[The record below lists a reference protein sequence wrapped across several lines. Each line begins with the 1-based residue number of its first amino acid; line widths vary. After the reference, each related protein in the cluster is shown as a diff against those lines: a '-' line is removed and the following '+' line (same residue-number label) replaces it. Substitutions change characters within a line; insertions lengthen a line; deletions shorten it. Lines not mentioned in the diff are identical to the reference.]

1 MSACQ
6 DESSNR
12 QAAKRQRRML
22 QDTGGVMLGQPAAVD
37 LLEDEECFALDTVG
51 AVCVDASGAFLS
63 ASLTLHLLLT
73 VD

>member
-1 MSACQ
+1 
-6 DESSNR
+6 
-12 QAAKRQRRML
+12 
-22 QDTGGVMLGQPAAVD
+22 MLGQPAAVD